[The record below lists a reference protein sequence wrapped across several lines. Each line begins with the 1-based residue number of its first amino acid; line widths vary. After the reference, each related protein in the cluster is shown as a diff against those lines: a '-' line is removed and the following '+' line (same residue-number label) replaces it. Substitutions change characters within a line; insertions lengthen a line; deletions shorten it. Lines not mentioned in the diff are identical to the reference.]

1 MCEIYVIMLLF
12 GFSVFII
19 NLYEPDFTVRKTRSV
34 LYAASLQNSYKVTEK
49 ELVSLSVYNVGFRN
63 VTPLYQWGPGIRD
76 HYLIHYI
83 ISGKGTYRVAGQTYH
98 LSGGDTFWST
108 RTPRLS
114 TVRMSRIPGNT
125 PGSVLPEATPP

>member
-1 MCEIYVIMLLF
+1 MPHHY
-12 GFSVFII
+12 
-19 NLYEPDFTVRKTRSV
+19 K
-34 LYAASLQNSYKVTEK
+34 NSYKVTEK
-49 ELVSLSVYNVGFRN
+49 ELVSLSVYNVGFQKCDA
-63 VTPLYQWGPGIRD
+63 LYQWGPGIRD

-114 TVRMSRIPGNT
+114 TARMSRTPGSM

>member
-1 MCEIYVIMLLF
+1 MPHHY
-12 GFSVFII
+12 
-19 NLYEPDFTVRKTRSV
+19 K
-34 LYAASLQNSYKVTEK
+34 NSYKVTEK
-49 ELVSLSVYNVGFRN
+49 ELVSLSVYNVGFQKCDA
-63 VTPLYQWGPGIRD
+63 LYQWGPGIRD

-98 LSGGDTFWST
+98 LSGGDTFLVYPNT
-108 RTPRLS
+108 EV